1 MSGTVT
7 TVVGGANLTIPYD
20 NSGDSVT
27 IPFTSANSANYVN
40 TTFVNPIEN
49 YAPTQQSDFITNPS
63 QIALGLPNPSAP
75 TAIFAD
81 FQTPGQSTLD
91 LSNQDA
97 YAVVNASTVPVTIN
111 AADPSLQYVVNSNA
125 GTTMSVTS
133 ATGEAAF
140 AGGDNVVQTGT
151 TGIEGW
157 YFDFEGGVNTIV
169 AADGNNTITGSAQSN
184 LMFLGSGQNII
195 YSEGTDTIVG
205 TSVAGSGG
213 AETVQAIGPALTF
226 GNTSSLTFI
235 DGSTSNTSL
244 PGGTGTVI
252 GGAGALSV
260 FGATGNVT
268 AFGGTSSG
276 EELVGGTGGNNA
288 LVAQSADDIVYGEG
302 SGNIIV
308 AGPNATASTL
318 IGSANGSS
326 YMFGNQNATGNIFG
340 GPLNASGATDW
351 VIPVAGNNT
360 IYGGNSNTDFSY
372 IFTGTGNNTIY
383 GSQGI
388 DYVQAGSGTNT
399 IYDSSGYT
407 LIGFVNGGS
416 GGTVDINGFNPAN
429 AGLVLDGYA
438 SGTATNAVASATVAS
453 GSTSFTLPDHT
464 KVTLVGYTGPLTHA
478 AFV

>member
-1 MSGTVT
+1 MSGTVN
-7 TVVGGANLTIPYD
+7 GANLIIPYD
-20 NSGDSVT
+20 NQGDSVT

-40 TTFVNPIEN
+40 QTFVSPIEN
-49 YAPTQQSDFITNPS
+49 FSSTQQSDFITDPS

-75 TAIFAD
+75 TALFTD
-81 FQTPGQSTLD
+81 FQTPGLSTLD
-91 LSNQDA
+91 LTTQNV

-111 AADPSLQYVVNSNA
+111 DSDPSLQYIVNSNA
-125 GTTMSVTS
+125 GTTMSVNGAS
-133 ATGEAAF
+133 GEAAF
-140 AGGDNVVQTGT
+140 AGGDNLVQTGT
-151 TGIEGW
+151 TGIQGW

-195 YSEGTDTIVG
+195 YSEGADTIVG
-205 TSVAGSGG
+205 TSVAGSAG
-213 AETVQAIGPALTF
+213 AETVQAIGNALAF
-226 GNTSSLTFI
+226 GNSSTLTFI
-235 DGSTSNTSL
+235 NGSLGNSSL

-252 GGAGALSV
+252 GGSGALSV

-268 AFGGTSSG
+268 AFGGTSSN

-288 LVAQSADDIVYGEG
+288 LVAQSANDIVYGEG

-318 IGSANGSS
+318 VGSASGTS
-326 YMFGNQNATGNIFG
+326 YMFGNQNATGNLFG
-340 GPLNASGATDW
+340 GATNATDATNW

-360 IYGGNSNTDFSY
+360 IIGGNSDTDTSD
-372 IFTGTGNNTIY
+372 IFAGSGNNTIY
-383 GSQGI
+383 GSAGI
-388 DYVQAGSGTNT
+388 DYVQVGSGTNT

-407 LIGFVNGGS
+407 LIGFVNGQA

-429 AGLVLDGYA
+429 AGLVLNGYA
-438 SGTATNAVASATVAS
+438 SGTATNAVASATIAN
-453 GSTSFTLPDHT
+453 GSTSFTLPEHT
-464 KVTLVGYTGPLTHA
+464 QVTLVGYTGLTHA

>member
-1 MSGTVT
+1 MSGTVN
-7 TVVGGANLTIPYD
+7 GANLIIPYD
-20 NSGDSVT
+20 NQGDSVT

-40 TTFVNPIEN
+40 TTFISPIEN

-81 FQTPGQSTLD
+81 FGTPGLSTLD

-140 AGGDNVVQTGT
+140 AGGNNMVQTGT
-151 TGIEGW
+151 TGIESW
-157 YFDFEGGVNTIV
+157 YFDFEGGVNTVV

-184 LMFLGSGQNII
+184 LMFLGSGDNIV

-205 TSVAGSGG
+205 TSVTGSGG
-213 AETVQAIGPALTF
+213 AETVKAIGPALTF
-226 GNTSSLTFI
+226 GNASSLTFI
-235 DGSTSNTSL
+235 DGSTSNSSL

-268 AFGGTSSG
+268 AFGGTSTG

-302 SGNIIV
+302 AGNIIV
-308 AGPNATASTL
+308 AGPNATADTL
-318 IGSANGSS
+318 IGSASGTS

-340 GPLNASGATDW
+340 GPLNSSGATDW
-351 VIPVAGNNT
+351 VIPVTGSNT
-360 IYGGNSNTDFSY
+360 IYGGNSNTDSSY
-372 IFTGTGNNTIY
+372 IFTGAGNNTIY
-383 GSQGI
+383 GNQGI
-388 DYVQAGSGTNT
+388 DYVQAGSGANT
-399 IYDSSGYT
+399 IYDSSAYT
-407 LIGFVNGGS
+407 LIGLVNGQS
-416 GGTVDINGFNPAN
+416 GGSVDVSGFNPTN
-429 AGLVLDGYA
+429 AAFVLNGYA
-438 SGTATNAVASATVAS
+438 SGTATTAIANATVAN

-464 KVTLVGYTGPLTHA
+464 QVTLVGYTGALTHA
-478 AFV
+478 SFV